1 MTGYEQMYLTMV
13 MVGFVAFAAT
23 LMSQQLRNLNK

>member
-13 MVGFVAFAAT
+13 AVGFVAFAVT
-23 LMSQQLRNLNK
+23 LMSQQLRNVST